1 MDVVFEIAGDQ
12 VDGARDYQE
21 DAFLTT
27 YLDDDAGDSKSSA
40 VVVMA
45 DGMGGHA
52 AGNIASN
59 LVVSTFNK
67 SFTGNFGKQSPSEIL
82 REALE
87 KANGAIAVSDPSAA
101 QSRVQTES
109 PVRRALKPKQPG
121 VDVVLAARGSR
132 RRRCADLTRAG

>member
-12 VDGARDYQE
+12 IDGARDYQE

-27 YLDDDAGDSKSSA
+27 YLDDDDGDSKSSA

-67 SFTGNFGKQSPSEIL
+67 SFTGNFGKRAPSEIL

-87 KANGAIAVSDPSAA
+87 KANGAIAEAIKETP
-101 QSRVQTES
+101 
-109 PVRRALKPKQPG
+109 AL
-121 VDVVLAARGSR
+121 DVPPRNIINIGTV
-132 RRRCADLTRAG
+132 AGFHY